1 MSYVERIE
9 RLTYQSPKR
18 KTFDLEFDDLARN
31 IQRKTAIN
39 EFPYQNIANVQDL
52 GMANLKI
59 PIRCYISGSDYDLEA
74 DRFFKA
80 LNEQGYGV
88 LDHPRWGS
96 IDVIP
101 INITQSESFVDGL
114 GRAIFEIE
122 FIEYYPDATKFPES
136 LYSKIKNFIND
147 VTGAI
152 DNIFQLVDS
161 ILTLE
166 TELRRIVRTARR
178 IVGSTISEVKRVET
192 RFKGISTRWKEDTKN
207 NFVSSTFDPANKFR
221 VGGREKQDL
230 FNKNLRVFQEYIQE
244 NPDLIINEA
253 VKQLNTLARTEQDPN
268 IKVSQIAES
277 YTNTINFIESKFDD
291 ENMNDFEANINGYNA
306 IAFTLAMTEKL
317 INGNYITRS
326 ESILIIDMLS
336 ERRERL
342 KIIYDKVIQKNGNL
356 DYDILLQVYNAIS
369 LSQRQILN
377 QSLQLPTEKNIILD
391 KDTSP
396 IEMVFSITGNI
407 DRLDELISY
416 NNLQGKNILVIPK
429 GTSIRFY

>member
-52 GMANLKI
+52 GMGNLKI

-80 LNEQGYGV
+80 LNEQGSGI

-101 INITQSESFVDGL
+101 INITQSESFVEGL

-122 FIEYYPDATKFPES
+122 FIQYFPDANNYPEKI
-136 LYSKIKNFIND
+136 YSFFKDVFNF
-147 VTGAI
+147 VTSIVDFA
-152 DNIFQLVDS
+152 FQLIDT
-161 ILTLE
+161 ILTIE
-166 TELRRIVRTARR
+166 TDLRRVARTGRR
-178 IVGSTISEVKRVET
+178 IVGSVVSETKRVET
-192 RFKGISTRWKEDTKN
+192 RFKGISDRWKEDTRN
-207 NFVSSTFDPANKFR
+207 NFVDSTFDPANKFS
-221 VGGREKQDL
+221 VGGRERQDL
-230 FNKNLRVFQEYIQE
+230 FNKNLRVFQEYIE
-244 NPDLIINEA
+244 DNPDLVISEA
-253 VKQLNTLARTEQDPN
+253 VKQLNNLARTEQDPN
-268 IKVSQIAES
+268 IKVSQLAKS
-277 YTNTINFIESKFDD
+277 YTDTLDFIESKFDD
-291 ENMNDFEANINGYNA
+291 VNMNDFEANINGYNA
-306 IAFTLAMTEKL
+306 IAYTLAMSEKL
-317 INGNYITRS
+317 INTNFTTRG
-326 ESILIIDMLS
+326 EAIQIIDTLS

-342 KIIYDKVIQKNGNL
+342 KIINDKVIQKNGNL
-356 DYDILLQVYNAIS
+356 DYDILLQVYNSIS

-377 QSLQLPTEKNIILD
+377 LSLQLPTEKNFILE

-396 IEMVFSITGNI
+396 IEMVYSITGDI

>member
-147 VTGAI
+147 VTGFI
-152 DNIFQLVDS
+152 DNVFQLIDS
-161 ILTLE
+161 VLTLE
-166 TELRRIVRTARR
+166 TELRRYVRTARR

-207 NFVSSTFDPANKFR
+207 NFVTSTFDPANKFR

-253 VKQLNTLARTEQDPN
+253 VKQLNTLARTEQDPD

-277 YTNTINFIESKFDD
+277 FTNTINFIESKFDD

-326 ESILIIDMLS
+326 ESILIIDILS

>member
-1 MSYVERIE
+1 MSYIDRIE

-39 EFPYQNIANVQDL
+39 EFPYQNKSNIQDL

-96 IDVIP
+96 INVIP

-122 FIEYYPDATKFPES
+122 FIEYFSDATNFPEDV
-136 LYSKIKNFIND
+136 YSEIKNFINK
-147 VTGAI
+147 VTGFI
-152 DNIFQLVDS
+152 DNVFQLIDS
-161 ILTLE
+161 ILTIE
-166 TELRRIVRTARR
+166 TELRRYARTARR
-178 IVGSTISEVKRVET
+178 IVGSVVSETKRIET
-192 RFKGISTRWKEDTKN
+192 RFKGISDRWKEDTRN

-221 VGGREKQDL
+221 VGGRERQDL
-230 FNKNLRVFQEYIQE
+230 FNKNLRVFQEYIE
-244 NPDLIINEA
+244 DNPDIVISEA
-253 VKQLNTLARTEQDPN
+253 TKLLNNLARTEQDPN
-268 IKVSQIAES
+268 IKVSQIAKS
-277 YTNTINFIESKFDD
+277 YTDTLDFIDFKFNDS
-291 ENMNDFEANINGYNA
+291 NMNDFEANINGYNA
-306 IAFTLAMTEKL
+306 IAFTLAMCEKL
-317 INGNYITRS
+317 INANYNTRN
-326 ESILIIDMLS
+326 ESIQIIDILTD
-336 ERRERL
+336 RREKL
-342 KIIYDKVIQKNGNL
+342 KLIYDKVIQKNGNL
-356 DYDILLQVYNAIS
+356 DYDILLQTYNSIA
-369 LSQRQILN
+369 LTQRQILN
-377 QSLQLPTEKNIILD
+377 QSLEIPTEKNIILD

-429 GTSIRFY
+429 GTSIRYY

>member
-52 GMANLKI
+52 GMGNLKI

-80 LNEQGYGV
+80 LNEQGSGI

-101 INITQSESFVDGL
+101 INITQSESFVEGL

-122 FIEYYPDATKFPES
+122 FVEFFPDANYFPE
-136 LYSKIKNFIND
+136 KIFAFAKQLFGLITGFID
-147 VTGAI
+147 AVFQAI
-152 DNIFQLVDS
+152 DSVLS
-161 ILTLE
+161 IE
-166 TELRRIVRTARR
+166 TDLRRVARTGRR
-178 IVGSTISEVKRVET
+178 IVGSIVSETKRIET
-192 RFKGISTRWKEDTKN
+192 RFKGISNRWKEDTRN
-207 NFVSSTFDPANKFR
+207 NFVSSTFDPVNKFS
-221 VGGREKQDL
+221 VDGRERQDL
-230 FNKNLRVFQEYIQE
+230 FNKNLRVFQEYIE
-244 NPDLIINEA
+244 DNPDLVISEA
-253 VKQLNTLARTEQDPN
+253 VKQLNNLARTEQDPD
-268 IKVSQIAES
+268 IKVSQLAKS
-277 YTNTINFIESKFDD
+277 YTDTLDFIESKFEDI
-291 ENMNDFEANINGYNA
+291 NMNDFEANINGYNA
-306 IAFTLAMTEKL
+306 IAFTLAMSEKL
-317 INGNYITRS
+317 INTNFTTRT
-326 ESILIIDMLS
+326 EAIQIIDTLS

-342 KIIYDKVIQKNGNL
+342 KIINDKVIQKNGNL

-377 QSLQLPTEKNIILD
+377 LSLQLPTEKNFILE

-396 IEMVFSITGNI
+396 IEMVYSITGNI
-407 DRLDELISY
+407 DRLDELITY

-429 GTSIRFY
+429 GSSIRFY

>member
-9 RLTYQSPKR
+9 LLTYQSPKR

-52 GMANLKI
+52 GMGNLKI

-80 LNEQGYGV
+80 LNEQGSGI

-101 INITQSESFVDGL
+101 INITQSESFVEGL

-122 FIEYYPDATKFPES
+122 FIQYFPDANNYPEKI
-136 LYSKIKNFIND
+136 YSFFKD
-147 VTGAI
+147 VFNLVTSIVDFA
-152 DNIFQLVDS
+152 FQLIDT
-161 ILTLE
+161 ILTIE
-166 TELRRIVRTARR
+166 TDLRRVARTGRR
-178 IVGSTISEVKRVET
+178 IVGSVVSETKRVET
-192 RFKGISTRWKEDTKN
+192 RFKGISDRWKEDTRN
-207 NFVSSTFDPANKFR
+207 NFVNSTFDPANKFS
-221 VGGREKQDL
+221 VGGRERQDL
-230 FNKNLRVFQEYIQE
+230 FNKNLRVFQEYIE
-244 NPDLIINEA
+244 DNPDLVISEA
-253 VKQLNTLARTEQDPN
+253 VKQLNNLARTEQDPD
-268 IKVSQIAES
+268 IKVSQLAKS
-277 YTNTINFIESKFDD
+277 FTDTLDFIESKFDD
-291 ENMNDFEANINGYNA
+291 VNMNDFEANINGYNA
-306 IAFTLAMTEKL
+306 IAYTLAMSEKL
-317 INGNYITRS
+317 INTNFTTRG
-326 ESILIIDMLS
+326 EAIQIIDTLS
-336 ERRERL
+336 ERREKL

-356 DYDILLQVYNAIS
+356 DYDILLQVYNSIS

-377 QSLQLPTEKNIILD
+377 LSLQLPTEKNFILE

-396 IEMVFSITGNI
+396 IEMVYSITGNI

>member
-136 LYSKIKNFIND
+136 LYSSIKNFIND
-147 VTGAI
+147 VTGFI
-152 DNIFQLVDS
+152 DNVFQLIDS
-161 ILTLE
+161 VLTLE
-166 TELRRIVRTARR
+166 TELRRYVRTARR

-207 NFVSSTFDPANKFR
+207 NFVSSTFDPADKFR

-253 VKQLNTLARTEQDPN
+253 VKQLNTLARTEQDPD

>member
-207 NFVSSTFDPANKFR
+207 NFVSSTFDAANKFR

-396 IEMVFSITGNI
+396 IEMVYSITGNI

>member
-1 MSYVERIE
+1 MSYIDRIE

-39 EFPYQNIANVQDL
+39 EFPYQNKSNVQDL
-52 GMANLKI
+52 GMGNLKI

-80 LNEQGYGV
+80 LNEQGHGV

-101 INITQSESFVDGL
+101 INITQSESFVEGL

-122 FIEYYPDATKFPES
+122 FIEYFPDATNFPENV
-136 LYSKIKNFIND
+136 YFEIKKFINI
-147 VTGAI
+147 VTGFI
-152 DNIFQLVDS
+152 DNVFQLIDS
-161 ILTLE
+161 ILTIE
-166 TELRRIVRTARR
+166 TELRRYARTARR
-178 IVGSTISEVKRVET
+178 IVGSVISETKRIET
-192 RFKGISTRWKEDTKN
+192 RFKGISGRWKEDTRN

-221 VGGREKQDL
+221 VGGRERQDL
-230 FNKNLRVFQEYIQE
+230 FNKNLRVFQEYIE
-244 NPDLIINEA
+244 DNPDIVISEA
-253 VKQLNTLARTEQDPN
+253 TKLLNNLARTEQDPN
-268 IKVSQIAES
+268 IKVSQIAKS
-277 YTNTINFIESKFDD
+277 YTDTLDFIDSKFNDSS
-291 ENMNDFEANINGYNA
+291 MNDFEANINGYNA
-306 IAFTLAMTEKL
+306 IAFTLAMCEKL
-317 INGNYITRS
+317 INANYNTRN
-326 ESILIIDMLS
+326 ESIQIIDILTD
-336 ERRERL
+336 RREKL
-342 KIIYDKVIQKNGNL
+342 KLIYDKVIQKNGNL
-356 DYDILLQVYNAIS
+356 DYDILLQTYNSIA
-369 LSQRQILN
+369 LTQRQILN
-377 QSLQLPTEKNIILD
+377 QSLEIPTEKNIILD

-429 GTSIRFY
+429 GTSIRYY

>member
-1 MSYVERIE
+1 MSYIDRIE

-52 GMANLKI
+52 GMGNLKI

-101 INITQSESFVDGL
+101 INITQSESFVEGL

-122 FIEYYPDATKFPES
+122 FIEYFSDATNFPEDV
-136 LYSKIKNFIND
+136 YSNIKDFINK
-147 VTGAI
+147 VIGFI
-152 DNIFQLVDS
+152 DNVFQLIDS
-161 ILTLE
+161 ILTIE
-166 TELRRIVRTARR
+166 TELRRAVRTAKR
-178 IVGSTISEVKRVET
+178 IVGSVVSETKRIET
-192 RFKGISTRWKEDTKN
+192 RFKGISDRWKEDTRN

-230 FNKNLRVFQEYIQE
+230 FNKNLRVFQQYIE
-244 NPDLIINEA
+244 DNPDIIISEA
-253 VKQLNTLARTEQDPN
+253 TKQLNNLARTEQDTD
-268 IKVSQIAES
+268 IKVSQLAKS
-277 YTNTINFIESKFDD
+277 YTDTLDFIDSKFNDSS
-291 ENMNDFEANINGYNA
+291 MNDFEANINGYVS
-306 IAFTLAMTEKL
+306 IAFTLSMCEKMVNANYNTRNESIQIIDILTDRREKL
-317 INGNYITRS
+317 K
-326 ESILIIDMLS
+326 L
-336 ERRERL
+336 
-342 KIIYDKVIQKNGNL
+342 IYDKVIQKNGNL
-356 DYDILLQVYNAIS
+356 DYDILLQTYNSIA
-369 LSQRQILN
+369 LTQRQILN
-377 QSLQLPTEKNIILD
+377 QSLQIPTEKNIILD

-416 NNLQGKNILVIPK
+416 NNLQGKNLLVIPK
-429 GTSIRFY
+429 GTSIRYY

>member
-52 GMANLKI
+52 GMGNLKI

-80 LNEQGYGV
+80 LNEQGSGI

-101 INITQSESFVDGL
+101 INITQSESFVEGL

-122 FIEYYPDATKFPES
+122 FIQYFPDATNFPES
-136 LYSKIKNFIND
+136 FNAKIKDFINK
-147 VTGAI
+147 VTGFI
-152 DNIFQLVDS
+152 DNAFQLIDS
-161 ILTLE
+161 ILTIE
-166 TELRRIVRTARR
+166 TDLRRVARTGRR
-178 IVGSTISEVKRVET
+178 IVGSVVSETKRVET
-192 RFKGISTRWKEDTKN
+192 RFKGISDRWKEDTRN
-207 NFVSSTFDPANKFR
+207 NFVDSTFDPANKFR
-221 VGGREKQDL
+221 VSGRERQDL
-230 FNKNLRVFQEYIQE
+230 FNKNLRVFQEYIE
-244 NPDLIINEA
+244 DNPDLVISEA
-253 VKQLNTLARTEQDPN
+253 VKQLNNLARTEQDPN
-268 IKVSQIAES
+268 IKVSQLAKS
-277 YTNTINFIESKFDD
+277 YTDTLDFIESKFDD
-291 ENMNDFEANINGYNA
+291 VNMNDFEANINGYNA
-306 IAFTLAMTEKL
+306 IAFTLAMSEKL
-317 INGNYITRS
+317 INTNFTTRG
-326 ESILIIDMLS
+326 EAIQIIDTLS

-342 KIIYDKVIQKNGNL
+342 KTINDKVIQKNGNL

-377 QSLQLPTEKNIILD
+377 LSLQLPTEKNFILE

-396 IEMVFSITGNI
+396 IEMVYSITGNI

-429 GTSIRFY
+429 GTSVRYY

>member
-1 MSYVERIE
+1 MSYIDRIE

-39 EFPYQNIANVQDL
+39 EFPYQNKSNVQDL

-122 FIEYYPDATKFPES
+122 FIEYFSDATNFPEDI
-136 LYSKIKNFIND
+136 YSKIKNFINII
-147 VTGAI
+147 TGFI
-152 DNIFQLVDS
+152 DNVFQLIDS
-161 ILTLE
+161 ILTIE
-166 TELRRIVRTARR
+166 TQVRRAVRTARR

-192 RFKGISTRWKEDTKN
+192 RFKGISTRWKEDTRN

-221 VGGREKQDL
+221 VGGRERQDL
-230 FNKNLRVFQEYIQE
+230 FNKNLRVFQEYIE
-244 NPDLIINEA
+244 DNPDIVISEA
-253 VKQLNTLARTEQDPN
+253 TKLLNNLARTEQDPN
-268 IKVSQIAES
+268 IKVSQIAKS
-277 YTNTINFIESKFDD
+277 YTDTLDFIDSKFNDSS
-291 ENMNDFEANINGYNA
+291 MNDFEANVNGYNA
-306 IAFTLAMTEKL
+306 IAFTLAMCEKL
-317 INGNYITRS
+317 INANYNTRNESIQIIDILTDRS
-326 ESILIIDMLS
+326 EK
-336 ERRERL
+336 L
-342 KIIYDKVIQKNGNL
+342 KLIYDKVIQKNGNL
-356 DYDILLQVYNAIS
+356 DYDILLQTYNSIA
-369 LSQRQILN
+369 LTQRQILN
-377 QSLQLPTEKNIILD
+377 QSLEIPTEKNIILN

-407 DRLDELISY
+407 DRLDELIEY
-416 NNLQGKNILVIPK
+416 NNLQGKDILVIPK
-429 GTSIRFY
+429 GTSIRYY

>member
-147 VTGAI
+147 VTGFI
-152 DNIFQLVDS
+152 DNVFQLIDS
-161 ILTLE
+161 VLTLE
-166 TELRRIVRTARR
+166 TELRRYVRTARR

-207 NFVSSTFDPANKFR
+207 NFVTSTFDPANKFR

-253 VKQLNTLARTEQDPN
+253 VKQLNTLARTEQDPD

-277 YTNTINFIESKFDD
+277 YTKTINFIESKFDD

>member
-147 VTGAI
+147 VTGFI
-152 DNIFQLVDS
+152 DNVFQLIDS
-161 ILTLE
+161 VLTLE
-166 TELRRIVRTARR
+166 TELRRYVRTARR

-253 VKQLNTLARTEQDPN
+253 VKQLNTLARTEQDPD

-277 YTNTINFIESKFDD
+277 YTKTINFIESKFDD

>member
-147 VTGAI
+147 VTGFI
-152 DNIFQLVDS
+152 DNVFQLIDS
-161 ILTLE
+161 VLTLE
-166 TELRRIVRTARR
+166 TELRRYVRTARR

-253 VKQLNTLARTEQDPN
+253 VKQLNTLARTEQDPD

>member
-1 MSYVERIE
+1 MSYIDRIE

-39 EFPYQNIANVQDL
+39 EFPYQNKSNVQDL
-52 GMANLKI
+52 GMGNLKI

-122 FIEYYPDATKFPES
+122 FIEYFPDSTNFPEN
-136 LYSKIKNFIND
+136 LYSKIKNFINII
-147 VTGAI
+147 TGFI
-152 DNIFQLVDS
+152 DNVFQLIDS
-161 ILTLE
+161 ILTIE
-166 TELRRIVRTARR
+166 TELRRFARTARR
-178 IVGSTISEVKRVET
+178 IVGSVVSETKRIET
-192 RFKGISTRWKEDTKN
+192 RFKGISDRWKEDTRN

-221 VGGREKQDL
+221 VGGRERQDL
-230 FNKNLRVFQEYIQE
+230 FNKNLRVFQEYIE
-244 NPDLIINEA
+244 DNPDIVISEA
-253 VKQLNTLARTEQDPN
+253 TKLLNNLARTEQDPDIN
-268 IKVSQIAES
+268 VSQIAKS
-277 YTNTINFIESKFDD
+277 YTDTLDFIDSKFNDS
-291 ENMNDFEANINGYNA
+291 NMNDFEANINGYNA
-306 IAFTLAMTEKL
+306 IAFTLAMCEKL
-317 INGNYITRS
+317 INANYNTRN
-326 ESILIIDMLS
+326 ESIQIIDILTD
-336 ERRERL
+336 RREKL
-342 KIIYDKVIQKNGNL
+342 KLIYDKVIQKNGNL
-356 DYDILLQVYNAIS
+356 DYDILLQTYNSIA
-369 LSQRQILN
+369 LTQRQILN
-377 QSLQLPTEKNIILD
+377 QSLEIPTEKNIILD

-396 IEMVFSITGNI
+396 IELVFSITGNI

-429 GTSIRFY
+429 GTSIRYY